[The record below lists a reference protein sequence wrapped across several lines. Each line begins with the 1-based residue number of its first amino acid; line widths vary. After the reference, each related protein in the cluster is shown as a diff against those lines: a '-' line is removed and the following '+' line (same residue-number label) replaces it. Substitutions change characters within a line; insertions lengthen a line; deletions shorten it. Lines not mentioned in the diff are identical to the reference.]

1 MKYNTAKKLFIVGC
15 VGGAVGLGWLVFHDS
30 GEPKQTARRVEY
42 SEPPRAAVP
51 YRPPVPAP
59 TAVPAVMPGTLEIK
73 GMLEAWLSAHG
84 DRNGKMRMNNI
95 LPAAPFI
102 ANVIRF
108 EEKDAVRFSN
118 DPRQWSQF
126 RLDLN
131 RDGVM
136 DEKWL
141 IVNGRIDRRE
151 PLGADGKTV
160 TGPPQYFDR

>member
-1 MKYNTAKKLFIVGC
+1 M
-15 VGGAVGLGWLVFHDS
+15 
-30 GEPKQTARRVEY
+30 
-42 SEPPRAAVP
+42 
-51 YRPPVPAP
+51 
-59 TAVPAVMPGTLEIK
+59 EIK
-73 GMLEAWLSAHG
+73 GMLEQWLSVHG
-84 DRNGKMRMNNI
+84 NRNGKMRMNNI

-118 DPRQWSQF
+118 SPQQWSQF

-141 IVNGRIDRRE
+141 LVNGRINRRE
-151 PLGADGKTV
+151 TLASDGKTV
-160 TGPPQYFDR
+160 TGAAQYFNN